1 MFGRKKDEG
10 SEHFGDYYQEDNYG
24 KADTGYDAEYRND
37 DPKQIIQPFL
47 AEGEDILWLM
57 CNGDPVNQNSSESD
71 KTKNAVNKFS
81 KAFKIIPYII
91 IISILVFIFG
101 DEQIPILGPIVLKI
115 AILVQVG
122 YFIVFPAAVVIFI
135 IWAIKKAPKNM
146 CHAITDRRIISY
158 GYSQLQEILLNDVTS
173 TKAHA
178 NSRNKGRVVI
188 RANGSQRANTIVT
201 LVIPGVEDPYMVKEI
216 LDQAVEKCKAYNYQ
230 V

>member
-1 MFGRKKDEG
+1 MFGRKKDEYDG
-10 SEHFGDYYQEDNYG
+10 FGNYHQSDDYGE
-24 KADTGYDAEYRND
+24 ADTGYDAEYKND

-101 DEQIPILGPIVLKI
+101 DEEIPILGPIVLKI
-115 AILVQVG
+115 AMLVQVG
-122 YFIVFPAAVVIFI
+122 DLIVLPAAVVIFI
-135 IWAIKKAPKNM
+135 IWVVKKAPKNM

-178 NSRNKGRVVI
+178 NSRNKGRIII